1 MFAAP
6 ASARN
11 TRANAVFIIY
21 TVRGNTAL
29 ITLHTLA
36 SGSEG
41 NCLLVSSGATHLL
54 LDAGISCRRINT
66 ALGKLGLS
74 LSDMSAVLITHD
86 HSDHICGLDTMS
98 RRWQIPVYA
107 SPATARQLS
116 YRIAGME
123 PLLRHVSCGAPFP
136 IGDFTVTAF
145 PTSHDGHGGVDYR
158 FDCGIASVGAITD
171 TGYVT
176 EEARHTLAGV
186 ELLVLESNH
195 DVELLRSGPYPYSL
209 KARILSDHGHLSN
222 DAAAAFAAELARS
235 GTRQIVLAH
244 LSRENNTPQRA
255 LDTLF
260 LALSGMDV
268 SVEVAPRGELSRAY
282 VAEGVPCRR

>member
-1 MFAAP
+1 M
-6 ASARN
+6 
-11 TRANAVFIIY
+11 
-21 TVRGNTAL
+21 

-41 NCLLVSSGATHLL
+41 NCLLLSAGDTHLL

-66 ALGKLGLS
+66 ALGRLGLS
-74 LSDMSAVLITHD
+74 LGDVAAVLITHD
-86 HSDHICGLDTMS
+86 HSDHICGLDTMA
-98 RRWQIPVYA
+98 RRWRIPVYA
-107 SPATARQLS
+107 SPAAARQLS
-116 YRIAGME
+116 YRIAGID
-123 PLLRHVSCGAPFP
+123 PLLRHVSCGESFP

-145 PTSHDGHGGVDYR
+145 PTSHDGRGGVDYR
-158 FDCGIASVGAITD
+158 FDCGSASAGAITD

-176 EEARHTLAGV
+176 EEARQVLSGV

-195 DVELLRSGPYPYSL
+195 DVEWLRSGPYPYPL

-222 DAAAAFAAELARS
+222 DAAAAFALELAQS

-244 LSRENNTPQRA
+244 LSRENNTPLRA
-255 LDTLF
+255 LDTVCTA
-260 LALSGMDV
+260 LAGMDV

-282 VAEGVPCRR
+282 VAEGAVCRR

>member
-1 MFAAP
+1 M
-6 ASARN
+6 
-11 TRANAVFIIY
+11 
-21 TVRGNTAL
+21 

-41 NCLLVSSGATHLL
+41 NCLLVSADGTHLL

-66 ALGKLGLS
+66 ALGQLGLS
-74 LSDMSAVLITHD
+74 LSDVSAVLITHD

-98 RRWQIPVYA
+98 RRWRIPVYA
-107 SPATARQLS
+107 SPAAARHLS

-123 PLLRHVSCGAPFP
+123 PLLRHVNCGEPFP
-136 IGDFTVTAF
+136 IGGFTVTAF

-158 FDCGIASVGAITD
+158 FDCCGASAGAITD

-176 EEARHTLAGV
+176 EEARQTLSGV

-195 DVELLRSGPYPYSL
+195 DVEWLRSGPYPYTL

-222 DAAAAFAAELARS
+222 DAAAAFAVEMAQS
-235 GTRQIVLAH
+235 GTRQFVLAH
-244 LSRENNTPQRA
+244 LSKENNTPQRA
-255 LDTLF
+255 LDAVC

-282 VAEGVPCRR
+282 VADGVPCRR

>member
-1 MFAAP
+1 
-6 ASARN
+6 
-11 TRANAVFIIY
+11 
-21 TVRGNTAL
+21 L

-41 NCLLVSSGATHLL
+41 NCLLLSAGSTHLL
-54 LDAGISCRRINT
+54 LDAGISCRRINVS
-66 ALGKLGLS
+66 LGQLGLS
-74 LSDMSAVLITHD
+74 LSDVSAVLITHD
-86 HSDHICGLDTMS
+86 HSDHISGLDTMA

-107 SPATARQLS
+107 SPSAARQLS

-123 PLLRHVSCGAPFP
+123 PLLRHVRCGPPFP

-158 FDCGIASVGAITD
+158 FDCGSASVGAITD

-176 EEARHTLAGV
+176 EEARHTLSGV

-195 DVELLRSGPYPYSL
+195 DVEWLRSGPYPYQL

-222 DAAAAFAAELARS
+222 DTAAEFAAEMVRC

-244 LSRENNTPQRA
+244 LSKENNTPQRA
-255 LDTLF
+255 LDAVCQ
-260 LALSGMDV
+260 ALSGTDA

-282 VAEGVPCRR
+282 VAEGKLCRR

>member
-1 MFAAP
+1 MLL
-6 ASARN
+6 SA
-11 TRANAVFIIY
+11 
-21 TVRGNTAL
+21 G
-29 ITLHTLA
+29 
-36 SGSEG
+36 G
-41 NCLLVSSGATHLL
+41 THLL
-54 LDAGISCRRINT
+54 LDAGISCRRINA
-66 ALGKLGLS
+66 ALGQLGLT
-74 LSDMSAVLITHD
+74 LSDVSAVLVTHD
-86 HSDHICGLDTMS
+86 HSDHISGLDTMA

-107 SPATARQLS
+107 SPAAARQLS

-123 PLLRHVSCGAPFP
+123 PLLRHVSCGTPFP
-136 IGDFTVTAF
+136 IGGFTVTAF

-158 FDCGIASVGAITD
+158 FDCGSASVGAITD

-176 EEARHTLAGV
+176 EEARRTLSGV

-195 DVELLRSGPYPYSL
+195 DVEWLRSGPYPYPL

-222 DAAAAFAAELARS
+222 DAAAAFAAETAQC

-255 LDTLF
+255 LDTVC

-282 VAEGVPCRR
+282 IAEGIPCRK